1 MSRVFDL
8 GDKVTVRGKQGGVNV
23 DIMGEVY
30 AEGLLENDF
39 TIKVIAP
46 GTANDSK
53 LLHVLSTNISGADPN
68 PKVTGIDGFVAYKN
82 DIVKSADAGAPTAPL
97 PKPSVPPRPSAPT
110 LTGPIPGRPIAAA
123 SSVFKLT
130 SRPVGRR
137 SYDIDTAVAPAVGS
151 TPVPPPVFRSTDSTL
166 SFLTPRKPG
175 CATKAAGAV

>member
-1 MSRVFDL
+1 MSNVFNI
-8 GDKVTVRGKQGGVNV
+8 GDKLTVKGFNGVVKNIGVDDDFGILLDNGKMLYV
-23 DIMGEVY
+23 
-30 AEGLLENDF
+30 
-39 TIKVIAP
+39 P
-46 GTANDSK
+46 
-53 LLHVLSTNISGADPN
+53 STKILGRNPN
-68 PKVTGIDGFVAYKN
+68 PLLIGIDGFVAYKSDVAKLPN
-82 DIVKSADAGAPTAPL
+82 TTAPTTTAPTATAPTV
-97 PKPSVPPRPSAPT
+97 SVPPPRPSAPT

-151 TPVPPPVFRSTDSTL
+151 TTVPPPVFRSSDSTL